1 MFKNALR
8 SSVIRLRVIRPLSTS
23 PTIPTAT
30 DAQPSNSTNVTDRVN
45 NLRNCQQPSPDTGD
59 QNAVTSVIKIPP
71 AVPPRNASTTLSAA
85 KNKFT
90 QISSTRLI
98 GKVINIELTKGDDHT
113 FLRLSDDG
121 TDGTPR
127 TTKTAGP
134 LSATTRVNPY
144 QNFQTH
150 QPKPS
155 IPSSLSLNLARYV
168 VQCFRCRTR
177 MQNSTS
183 SSAVLERQRDA
194 LCPSVVSLIKMIT
207 RAESFIIVT

>member
-1 MFKNALR
+1 VFKNALR

-23 PTIPTAT
+23 LTIATAT

-59 QNAVTSVIKIPP
+59 QNALTSVIKIPP
-71 AVPPRNASTTLSAA
+71 AVPPRSASTTLSTA

-98 GKVINIELTKGDDHT
+98 GKVINIELTKGDDHSSVN
-113 FLRLSDDG
+113 LRLSDDR

-134 LSATTRVNPY
+134 LSATTLVNWY

-168 VQCFRCRTR
+168 VQCFR
-177 MQNSTS
+177 
-183 SSAVLERQRDA
+183 
-194 LCPSVVSLIKMIT
+194 
-207 RAESFIIVT
+207 F